1 MTNLI
6 YQEQIVPSKVV
17 FLINSGLVKFL
28 SDRKHSKWFKL
39 WRSGLNSLILL
50 LSFYVTLGK
59 MLYFFKPRSP
69 MWKRRITALSQFM
82 PVLWIRQSVDWLR
95 DVYAHLWEGTYKNTL
110 KRLQIHEWDP
120 TKLGICIT
128 FGRHTGGIHSPRV
141 SPQGLGNPPTSLPLF
156 LPNSCYVIGK
166 VPSLQPSRGWLY
178 AGLCSS
184 SWVYFSQMPADGSA
198 GWVMT
203 EICPWKPAKS
213 FGKAI
218 IDFFFCFQL
227 IDWKCL
233 KLTSESR
240 LIFPMLLCRET
251 KWILSEPW
259 RQIEE

>member
-1 MTNLI
+1 MKGPRHLNFIRAAQSRSVSLCLFFLASSLRNTYFPAEIVFPFISQNMTNLI

-69 MWKRRITALSQFM
+69 MWKRRIAALSQFM
-82 PVLWIRQSVDWLR
+82 PVLRIQQSVDWLR

-141 SPQGLGNPPTSLPLF
+141 SPQGLGKS
-156 LPNSCYVIGK
+156 PNLSAS
-166 VPSLQPSRGWLY
+166 PS
-178 AGLCSS
+178 A
-184 SWVYFSQMPADGSA
+184 
-198 GWVMT
+198 
-203 EICPWKPAKS
+203 
-213 FGKAI
+213 
-218 IDFFFCFQL
+218 
-227 IDWKCL
+227 
-233 KLTSESR
+233 
-240 LIFPMLLCRET
+240 
-251 KWILSEPW
+251 
-259 RQIEE
+259 